1 MATRCASRW
10 RRRSSASPARSGRS
24 SCPRGSSPRTSCRA
38 WSISRSAAGRASTS
52 RVGGSVAPGRASRS
66 PPPPDTILTAMTIVD
81 CAVYED
87 GCRRAGELPL
97 EAAGDAARED
107 DDAFV
112 WIGLYEPSAE
122 EFDAVQ
128 REFDLHELAVEDA
141 IHAHQRPKV
150 ELYGDTLL
158 VVLKTVREVSG
169 SEDLETGEILIFIN
183 RAFVVT
189 VRHGQSELHDVR
201 LQIEQRPDLLRFGT
215 GAVLYAIVDRIVDD
229 YEPVVQAVGVDIQEV
244 EHDMFSPERTNPAE
258 RIYAM
263 EREVLDLHRAV
274 TPLAP
279 AIDKLARGELIHPE
293 LRTYFRDVHD
303 HLLRLIGRIEGFRD
317 LLSSA
322 LQANLTQ
329 ATVRQNEDMRKIS
342 AWVAIL
348 AVPTGV
354 AAIYG
359 MNFTH
364 MPELQ
369 WRFGYPGVLILIV
382 CISAFLYWRFRRSG
396 WL

>member
-1 MATRCASRW
+1 M
-10 RRRSSASPARSGRS
+10 
-24 SCPRGSSPRTSCRA
+24 
-38 WSISRSAAGRASTS
+38 
-52 RVGGSVAPGRASRS
+52 
-66 PPPPDTILTAMTIVD
+66 IVD

-87 GCRRAGELPL
+87 GCRCAGDLPLTEAGE
-97 EAAGDAARED
+97 AAQRENS
-107 DDAFV
+107 FV
-112 WIGLYEPSAE
+112 WLGVYEPSEE
-122 EFDAVQ
+122 EFDAVR

-141 IHAHQRPKV
+141 VTAHQRPKV

-158 VVLKTVREVSG
+158 VVLKTVRHVEASD
-169 SEDLETGEILIFIN
+169 ELETGEILLFVN
-183 RAFVVT
+183 RDFVVT
-189 VRHGQSELHDVR
+189 VRHGQSKLHDVR
-201 LQIEQRPDLLRFGT
+201 LQVENRPDLLGYGT

-229 YEPVVQAVGVDIQEV
+229 YEPVVQAVEADIQEV
-244 EHDMFSPERTNPAE
+244 EHDMFSPERLNPAE
-258 RIYAM
+258 RIYTM
-263 EREVLDLHRAV
+263 EREVLDLHRAI

-279 AIDKLARGELIHPE
+279 AIDRLARGDIIHPE

-303 HLLRLIGRIEGFRD
+303 HLLRVSSRIEGFRD

-329 ATVRQNEDMRKIS
+329 AAVRQNEDMRKIS

-359 MNFTH
+359 MNFEH
-364 MPELQ
+364 MPELH
-369 WRFGYPGVLILIV
+369 WTVGYPAVMLLIAILCV
-382 CISAFLYWRFRRSG
+382 VLYWRFRRSG

>member
-1 MATRCASRW
+1 
-10 RRRSSASPARSGRS
+10 
-24 SCPRGSSPRTSCRA
+24 
-38 WSISRSAAGRASTS
+38 
-52 RVGGSVAPGRASRS
+52 
-66 PPPPDTILTAMTIVD
+66 MTIVD

-97 EAAGDAARED
+97 DLAGDAAQD
-107 DDAFV
+107 DGAFV
-112 WIGLYEPSAE
+112 WIGLYEPSEE
-122 EFDAVQ
+122 EFDAVT
-128 REFDLHELAVEDA
+128 REFHLHELAVEDA
-141 IHAHQRPKV
+141 INAHQRPKV

-158 VVLKTVREVSG
+158 VVLKTVRELPG
-169 SEDLETGEILIFIN
+169 SADLETGEILIFVN
-183 RAFVVT
+183 RDFVVT
-189 VRHGQSELHDVR
+189 VRHGQSKLHDVR
-201 LQIEQRPDLLRFGT
+201 LEIEQRPDLLRFGS
-215 GAVLYAIVDRIVDD
+215 GAVLYAIVDHIVDD
-229 YEPVVQAVGVDIQEV
+229 YEPVVQAVESDIQQV
-244 EHDMFSPERTNPAE
+244 EHDMFSPERSNPAE

-263 EREVLDLHRAV
+263 EREVLDLQRAI

-279 AIDKLARGELIHPE
+279 AVDKLARGVFIHPE

-303 HLLRLIGRIEGFRD
+303 HLLRMAGRIESFRV

-359 MNFTH
+359 MNFSD
-364 MPELQ
+364 MPELH
-369 WRFGYPGVLILIV
+369 WRFGYPAALLLIV
-382 CISAFLYWRFRRSG
+382 CISLVLYWRFRRSG

>member
-1 MATRCASRW
+1 
-10 RRRSSASPARSGRS
+10 
-24 SCPRGSSPRTSCRA
+24 
-38 WSISRSAAGRASTS
+38 
-52 RVGGSVAPGRASRS
+52 
-66 PPPPDTILTAMTIVD
+66 MTIVD

-97 EAAGDAARED
+97 TDAGEAARCE
-107 DDAFV
+107 DAFV
-112 WIGLYEPSAE
+112 WIGVFEPTEE
-122 EFDAVQ
+122 EFDAVR

-141 IHAHQRPKV
+141 VNAHQRPKV
-150 ELYGDTLL
+150 ELYGNTLL
-158 VVLKTVREVSG
+158 MVLKTVRYIGESD
-169 SEDLETGEILIFIN
+169 DLETGEILLFIN
-183 RAFVVT
+183 RDFVVT
-189 VRHGQSELHDVR
+189 VRHGQSRLHDVR
-201 LQIEQRPDLLRFGT
+201 LEIENRPDLLRYGT

-229 YEPVVQAVGVDIQEV
+229 YDPVVQAVEVDIQEV
-244 EHDMFSPERTNPAE
+244 EHDMFSPERTKPAE

-263 EREVLDLHRAV
+263 EREVHDLHRAV

-279 AIDKLARGELIHPE
+279 AIDKLARGEVVHPE

-303 HLLRLIGRIEGFRD
+303 HLLRQVSRIEGFRD

>member
-1 MATRCASRW
+1 
-10 RRRSSASPARSGRS
+10 
-24 SCPRGSSPRTSCRA
+24 
-38 WSISRSAAGRASTS
+38 
-52 RVGGSVAPGRASRS
+52 
-66 PPPPDTILTAMTIVD
+66 MTIVD

-97 EAAGDAARED
+97 DAAGDAAQD
-107 DDAFV
+107 DGAFV
-112 WIGLYEPSAE
+112 WIGLYEPSEE
-122 EFDAVQ
+122 EFDAVT

-141 IHAHQRPKV
+141 INAHQRPKV

-158 VVLKTVREVSG
+158 VVLKTVREVSD
-169 SEDLETGEILIFIN
+169 SQDLETGEILIFIN
-183 RAFVVT
+183 RDFVVT
-189 VRHGQSELHDVR
+189 VRHGQSKLHDVR

-229 YEPVVQAVGVDIQEV
+229 YEPVVQAVEVDIQEV
-244 EHDMFSPERTNPAE
+244 EHDMFSPDRTNPAE

-263 EREVLDLHRAV
+263 EREVLDLQRAI

-279 AIDKLARGELIHPE
+279 AVDKLARGDVIHPE

-303 HLLRLIGRIEGFRD
+303 HLLRTIGRVESFRD

-348 AVPTGV
+348 AVPTSV

-359 MNFTH
+359 MNFKD
-364 MPELQ
+364 MPELH
-369 WRFGYPGVLILIV
+369 WHFGYPAILILIV
-382 CISAFLYWRFRRSG
+382 CISLVLYWRFRRSG

>member
-1 MATRCASRW
+1 
-10 RRRSSASPARSGRS
+10 
-24 SCPRGSSPRTSCRA
+24 
-38 WSISRSAAGRASTS
+38 
-52 RVGGSVAPGRASRS
+52 
-66 PPPPDTILTAMTIVD
+66 MTIVD

-97 EAAGDAARED
+97 TEAGEAARC

-112 WIGLYEPSAE
+112 WIGVYEPTEE
-122 EFDAVQ
+122 EFDSVR

-141 IHAHQRPKV
+141 INAHQRPKV
-150 ELYGDTLL
+150 ELYGNTLL
-158 VVLKTVREVSG
+158 MVLKTVRYIDASD
-169 SEDLETGEILIFIN
+169 DLETGEILLFIN
-183 RAFVVT
+183 RDFVVT
-189 VRHGQSELHDVR
+189 VRHGQSRLHDVR
-201 LQIEQRPDLLRFGT
+201 LEIENRPDLLRYGT
-215 GAVLYAIVDRIVDD
+215 GSVLYAIVDRIVDD
-229 YEPVVQAVGVDIQEV
+229 YEPVVQAVEVDIQEV
-244 EHDMFSPERTNPAE
+244 EHDMFSPERSNPAE

-359 MNFTH
+359 MNFTD

>member
-1 MATRCASRW
+1 
-10 RRRSSASPARSGRS
+10 
-24 SCPRGSSPRTSCRA
+24 
-38 WSISRSAAGRASTS
+38 
-52 RVGGSVAPGRASRS
+52 
-66 PPPPDTILTAMTIVD
+66 MTIVD

-87 GCRRAGELPL
+87 GCRRAGDLPL
-97 EAAGDAARED
+97 DAAGEAAQG

-112 WIGLYEPSAE
+112 WIGLYQPSEE
-122 EFDAVQ
+122 EFDAVT
-128 REFDLHELAVEDA
+128 REFHLHELAVEDA
-141 IHAHQRPKV
+141 INAHQRPKV
-150 ELYGDTLL
+150 ELYDDTLL
-158 VVLKTVREVSG
+158 VVLKTVRYVDRSD
-169 SEDLETGEILIFIN
+169 DLETGEILIFIN
-183 RAFVVT
+183 RDFVVT
-189 VRHGQSELHDVR
+189 VRHGQSRLHDVR

-215 GAVLYAIVDRIVDD
+215 GAVLHAIVDRIVDD
-229 YEPVVQAVGVDIQEV
+229 YEPVIQAVEVDIQEV
-244 EHDMFSPERTNPAE
+244 EHDMFSPDRTNPAE

-263 EREVLDLHRAV
+263 EREVLDLHRAI
-274 TPLAP
+274 TPLGP
-279 AIDKLARGELIHPE
+279 AIDKLARGDVIHPE

-303 HLLRLIGRIEGFRD
+303 HLLRVTGRIEGFRD

-354 AAIYG
+354 AAVYG

-364 MPELQ
+364 MPELH
-369 WRFGYPGVLILIV
+369 WRLGYPGVMVLIV
-382 CISAFLYWRFRRSG
+382 CICLVLYWRFRRSG